1 MTEQTKMQ
9 LETTH
14 ILIES
19 QYKDI
24 LYCIAKDGKGLYICG
39 GKAYETIIPVATE
52 NVEDFLTEI
61 RDVWEL
67 HKVR

>member
-1 MTEQTKMQ
+1 M
-9 LETTH
+9 
-14 ILIES
+14 
-19 QYKDI
+19 
-24 LYCIAKDGKGLYICG
+24 YICG